1 MKLLLETHSFLWW
14 DNEPNKLSTAAL
26 AAIVDPANSVYLS
39 VVSVWEIVIKSSI
52 GKLTLTS
59 PLADRIARQEA
70 NGVQILPANLSHV
83 LAVGALPM
91 IHKDPFDRLL
101 VAQTNVEGFDL
112 VSDDQLLDG
121 YAIRRL
127 W

>member
-1 MKLLLETHSFLWW
+1 MKLLLDTYTFLWW
-14 DNEPNKLSTAAL
+14 DNEPSKLSAAAL
-26 AAIVDPANSVYLS
+26 AAIIDPGNSVYLS
-39 VVSVWEIVIKSSI
+39 VVSVWEIVIKSSL
-52 GKLTLTS
+52 GKLTLSS
-59 PLADRIARQEA
+59 PLADRIVRQEA
-70 NGVQILPANLSHV
+70 NGIQILSAQLNHV
-83 LAVGALPM
+83 LAVAALPM

-112 VSDDQLLDG
+112 VSDDHLLDG

>member
-1 MKLLLETHSFLWW
+1 M
-14 DNEPNKLSTAAL
+14 
-26 AAIVDPANSVYLS
+26 
-39 VVSVWEIVIKSSI
+39 
-52 GKLTLTS
+52 
-59 PLADRIARQEA
+59 
-70 NGVQILPANLSHV
+70 QILLAHLSHV
-83 LAVGALPM
+83 LAVGTLPM